1 MWCFGIYKILMV
13 CTTGLLNGWP
23 PLFTGNQM
31 YRRGE
36 GGRGRLLHLNTTLT
50 EFLPC
55 SGRQEGAR
63 YEIGVNESGGSCLYT
78 SWALSLA

>member
-1 MWCFGIYKILMV
+1 MA
-13 CTTGLLNGWP
+13 GLLSSQVIKC
-23 PLFTGNQM
+23 TD
-31 YRRGE
+31 GE
-36 GGRGRLLHLNTTLT
+36 RVGEGRLLHLNTTLT

-78 SWALSLA
+78 RRALSFA